1 MSKEVIRLKYEMNK
15 VGKKSGPFN
24 GQTRTLRV
32 DAACPQ
38 AIPLF
43 ATSHHAQRLGASRR
57 RLRVDHACQGAN
69 VCSAELNGPVVTN
82 NSSIKLILSK

>member
-1 MSKEVIRLKYEMNK
+1 MNK
-15 VGKKSGPFN
+15 VGKKVVRSMVKPAISASTLPAPKRSLSSPPL
-24 GQTRTLRV
+24 TR
-32 DAACPQ
+32 
-38 AIPLF
+38 
-43 ATSHHAQRLGASRR
+43 HKGLGASRR